1 MLSVFVLS
9 LSQTDLHLTGFPCF
23 RFFSASSVVKLDVYL
38 FDYVENSFFLTAHF
52 VHFVQKCAFLC
63 PKKRNGLNG
72 LVGIERFFI
81 TLSSH
86 NFKVV
91 EISIKLKYKTI
102 RP

>member
-1 MLSVFVLS
+1 M
-9 LSQTDLHLTGFPCF
+9 D
-23 RFFSASSVVKLDVYL
+23 K
-38 FDYVENSFFLTAHF
+38 
-52 VHFVQKCAFLC
+52 
-63 PKKRNGLNG
+63 NG

-91 EISIKLKYKTI
+91 EITIKLKYKTI